1 MAMMSERAFPKAD
14 TSYLKSAARAVGLEE
29 IKVPRD
35 IKEAQTLKDRGVPVP
50 GNLDP
55 EESYLLL
62 EITKRIQE
70 GASVPDGLVVYLNDR
85 GVTNIPENDAPTVLF
100 RQKRVAFN
108 NLIGAVKEISDSLK
122 K

>member
-1 MAMMSERAFPKAD
+1 MKNERAFPKAD

-29 IKVPRD
+29 VKVPRD
-35 IKEAQTLKDRGVPVP
+35 IKEAQALKDRGVPVP

-62 EITKRIQE
+62 EITKRIQD

-85 GVTNIPENDAPTVLF
+85 GVTSIPENDVPTALF
-100 RQKRVAFN
+100 RKKRVAIN
-108 NLIGAVKEISDSLK
+108 NLLGAVTEIADNLK